1 MLKKKKK
8 VALVIGSGAIKCAG
22 SIGLFEILS
31 EENIDIDLV
40 VGCSGGAIYG
50 AGVTTGMSLDDIKR
64 WSEITWTK
72 DLMQDYVL
80 NLKASKD
87 GTLKFN
93 ERSGLVNDSYLN
105 SKLREIL
112 AETEFKDLKIPF
124 VVVATDMMNGE
135 PVELSS
141 GRLFDAIRA
150 SLAIPM
156 IFPPWELDG
165 KLLID
170 GAASNP
176 LPIDIAIQHGADIV
190 IAMGFKVDYRSRFR
204 SITAVQEQ
212 MTSIYMNNILKNSFA
227 FNNLAHHSEI
237 FPIVPEF
244 DGPVSM
250 FDINKIPHIIERGRE
265 ATREQIPHIKR
276 LLEKDDFSI

>member
-250 FDINKIPHIIERGRE
+250 FDINKIPHIIEQGRE